1 MSQFVSNSAERRNS
15 ILRFTAL
22 FLLTVVVGCFVF
34 LRLFYVKTEIPVQE
48 LQQFKEMAPV
58 LEKLVDYG
66 ESLHSYEQALTANPV
81 EAPRLQSLANERSV
95 EIHSMLYG
103 KEKNPHHPRISKIL
117 VMGDQYFSYLN
128 QSGDKFLSI
137 QRDLDECKGDKKD
150 LEKDMDDLKD
160 ELKECKDKVA
170 KCKKW

>member
-1 MSQFVSNSAERRNS
+1 MSQFVSNSAERRNT
-15 ILRFTAL
+15 ILRFMAL
-22 FLLTVVVGCFVF
+22 FLLTVVVACFAF

-48 LQQFKEMAPV
+48 LQQFKELAPV

-66 ESLHSYEQALTANPV
+66 ESLHAYEQALTSNPV
-81 EAPRLQSLANERSV
+81 EAPRLQSLANEGSV

-103 KEKNPHHPRISKIL
+103 KEKNPHHPQISKIL
-117 VMGDQYFSYLN
+117 VMGDQFFSYLN
-128 QSGDKFLSI
+128 QSGDKFLTS
-137 QRDLDECKGDKKD
+137 QKDLDECKGDKKD

-160 ELKECKDKVA
+160 DLKKCEEEKA